1 MWAITELST
10 REKPLSTQEE
20 ELRQLMVRYQGGD
33 ARAVEELVRRLSPSL
48 MGFLMAWLVS
58 PSDAEDMLQECWFR
72 IHRSRHTFRPGQP
85 VLPWI
90 FAIARHTRL
99 DGYRRRSR
107 RERRELLMAEPQER
121 PQRAPRVAQ
130 QPDIWRLLEALP
142 PQQREVIVLL
152 KISGMS
158 LHEVA
163 RATGATVGAVKQRA
177 HRAYAKL
184 RELLTKG
191 E

>member
-1 MWAITELST
+1 MWAITELSA

-20 ELRQLMVRYQGGD
+20 ELRQLMVRYQAGD
-33 ARAVEELVRRLSPSL
+33 AYAVEELVRRLSPSL
-48 MGFLMAWLVS
+48 MGFLMASLVS
-58 PSDAEDMLQECWFR
+58 QSDAEDMLQECWFR
-72 IHRSRHTFRPGQP
+72 IHRSRHTYRPDQP

-107 RERRELLMAEPQER
+107 RERRELLVAEPPEH
-121 PQRAPRVAQ
+121 PQSMPRAAR

-142 PQQREVIVLL
+142 PQQREVVVLL

-184 RELLTKG
+184 RELLAKG
-191 E
+191 D